1 MNKYLSVTQSGYF
14 AQWQAYYEL
23 CKPRVVALML
33 VTAIVG
39 MCLATPGMVPLN
51 ALLAGTLGIALIS
64 GSAAVINHV
73 VDQRVDAIMSR
84 TKRRPLPTG
93 RVSSKQAIYFAAII
107 AALGTAVLLIW
118 VNALTAILSIISLIG
133 YAGIYTGYLKRA
145 TSQNIVIGGLAG
157 AAPPLLGWTA
167 VTNAIDPQ
175 SLLLVLIIFVWTP
188 PHFWAL
194 AIARYEEYAKVDIP
208 MLPVTHGIA
217 YTQWSIF
224 FYTLLLLVVSLLPF
238 LTGMSGLIYA
248 VGALF
253 LSLGFIALAAWL
265 LKTANTWVAMQT
277 FAYSIYYLFL
287 LFIMLLVDHYVR

>member
-1 MNKYLSVTQSGYF
+1 MTTLFSH
-14 AQWQAYYEL
+14 WHAYYEL

-39 MCLATPGMVPLN
+39 MYLAVPGQVPIIILTV
-51 ALLAGTLGIALIS
+51 GTLGIALIAS
-64 GSAAVINHV
+64 AAAVINHV
-73 VDQRVDAIMSR
+73 VDQHVDAIMSR
-84 TKRRPLPTG
+84 TQRRPLPTG
-93 RVSSKQAIYFAAII
+93 RITPRHAIYFASVLAIF
-107 AALGTAVLLIW
+107 GTLILVIW
-118 VNALTAILSIISLIG
+118 VNTLTAILSLISLLG

-167 VTNAIDPQ
+167 VTGAIDPH

-194 AIARYEEYAKVDIP
+194 AIARYEEYAKVKIP
-208 MLPVTHGIA
+208 MLPVTHGIP

-238 LTGMSGLIYA
+238 ATGMSGLIYFT
-248 VGALF
+248 GALT
-253 LSLGFIALAAWL
+253 LGVGFIVLAACL
-265 LKTANTWVAMQT
+265 LKNPSKQLAMQT

-287 LFIMLLVDHYVR
+287 LFILLLVDHYFI